1 VKLEHANINS
11 NGEKETT
18 YSEYGHMKYPSN
30 LKKGD
35 TIKKGDVIGYV
46 GNTGASTNP
55 HLHYTRRDKNNNPFE
70 PPKEEVDDLLD
81 NFNKECK

>member
-1 VKLEHANINS
+1 MQYL
-11 NGEKETT
+11 
-18 YSEYGHMKYPSN
+18 SN

-46 GNTGASTNP
+46 GSTGTSTNP
-55 HLHYTRRDKNNNPFE
+55 HLHYARKDKNNNPFK
-70 PPKEEVDDLLD
+70 PPQEEVDDLLD